1 MNRMIVS
8 GLCLAMVSGCAARP
22 SQIDG
27 TYVSPAIYK
36 DYTCDQLLSERRT
49 IVENVRVITKQ
60 QADKAGGD
68 AVAVGV
74 GVVLFWPALF
84 LLAAGK
90 DREAELASYKGTT
103 MRSPRSLSRRSACR
117 KTKFAVRRKLTR
129 KRRSG
134 RNATRRSRT
143 RTTEFEAR
151 VSEAMLAS
159 LRVIFNYHCVSTSR
173 LLPFKR

>member
-1 MNRMIVS
+1 MIVS

-90 DREAELASYKGTT
+90 DREAELASYKGNYDAITKVAIEKKC
-103 MRSPRSLSRRSACR
+103 LSQDEIRREEEAY
-117 KTKFAVRRKLTR
+117 KEAQ
-129 KRRSG
+129 KR
-134 RNATRRSRT
+134 A
-143 RTTEFEAR
+143 
-151 VSEAMLAS
+151 
-159 LRVIFNYHCVSTSR
+159 
-173 LLPFKR
+173 KRDKAQQDAKKGV